1 MGARTRKVNSPP
13 TKMDGV
19 NVPERSKYGTIGYI
33 QKTHADLRADPMYQR
48 ESEKFLTW
56 LGENQGAYEKITGG
70 LVSSDM
76 FETIRDEEGRL
87 GTAIDRANIMRDA
100 PKDIQETYKYLSE
113 EFVASKAGS
122 FGEILKATWDRGV
135 DMVADPINLT
145 FAFVAPG
152 VGNAATKASTAAA
165 QKVISSSAGKAAAN
179 KTVRNVAAA
188 NTGKAAAFE
197 GGAWT
202 GIENYYRQD
211 KNISLGIQDAFS
223 KGDFALSTGAGVVLG
238 GALGY
243 GLARTLGSTPRIDNI
258 DDTSKTLPNLRKE
271 FTNPESPRPD
281 TIEYKKFTPR
291 TGDTPATEVVESTKI
306 NWGPV
311 LGDDGTPR
319 TRADGTPIFATAKF
333 DDNGNFLRIDVDDVA
348 IRESFDS
355 KPWTKK
361 SPVFGVKSLKAND
374 IQSADEWVMFSLF
387 HERNHASTGS
397 LFKSFAPDSTKTDLS
412 KKLGEQFGPTKLRA
426 SYERARAAYEN
437 GANVAALKD
446 LKIWRKTQA
455 LNEAELPPAFAG
467 VQAKTDAT
475 LSNAFN
481 KVQFSVNPITGANFY
496 NRLLNPEVDA
506 GLLNK
511 FTVGLKDNTNETIV
525 SLPEADAAN
534 LILAVRDIIIQ
545 KADDGRAVLGV
556 GDIAPDIQTAIQG
569 FGFNPVQIKKIVDEV
584 TDAYIAPVKL
594 ADDASPEKELIA
606 QGRLTPEAMLN
617 LSNQLANDIGG
628 SSRNTGSMFF
638 DELGALNADG
648 SLNSTQVKD
657 SMASVVA
664 AQTLNYLG
672 SSIGG
677 FAKAINILAPSKRF
691 GPNVISALQRTV
703 NSEAGSSWRRG
714 SVQVSNIYDYNTYS
728 NQKFGT
734 WQTAWRAAYDGIKV
748 TAKGPQREEV
758 DKLISNAVRKN
769 TMIGLRDIKFN
780 TPEAKQAVV
789 DSIEILQKQLRDIGQ
804 EGKAKGVL
812 RNTVDNYLP
821 RLWERD
827 KIIANREKFTTLVMQ
842 KNGVKGIDTREQAEK
857 WIDETLD
864 IKYQFDNVHAGG
876 GNSFFA
882 NRKLDIGDDT
892 IFNEF
897 LVTDL
902 DSLMTSYFSSAAK
915 AIGKKDIFGVRNL
928 EEFNQRWGSAIEKE
942 MKLNGA
948 SGSQILSAR
957 KNAAYLYKNV
967 TGEGM
972 DRYGKYT
979 QNAIEGYMLG
989 NRMALLPLSTLSSL
1003 TEVFINMS
1011 TAGTGTFF
1019 RGLKDATMNGS
1030 RKMYDDSIDV
1040 LTKVHGMSRAE
1051 ATRELRETGRALE
1064 QAAADGIE
1072 RLSGDQLSNTTMRK
1086 WSNAFFKLTLLDQW
1100 TRTVQLASYTTGKRL
1115 ITENIESLAAK
1126 ASLLDTN
1133 QISKR
1138 MQRQMDELADLGI
1151 DYRDGIAWYDA
1162 GAKLDDAFYSKVKS
1176 GGGKYTDGVILNPS
1190 SASGLKPTFMSNPKT
1205 AVFGQLL
1212 GYPAAFTNT
1221 ILKGMAKQTAR
1232 NPETLFTQHIPAAAV
1247 MTGIA
1252 AFTNGVR
1259 TNGESWEDKEG
1270 FEIATDGFIRW
1281 GGNGVLADM
1290 MKRGSESAQYY
1301 QEPMAYFTG
1310 AGVVAGDAYNL
1321 VRQGDLLTW
1330 LGSKTPGRGAINAI
1344 FGPFEATEDFAEDYT
1359 DWLRAMDKR
1368 LADFVVPEKKATG
1381 GIVENV
1387 AQVIEEPD
1395 ERIDRMTGLPYN
1407 IQAGGA
1413 FVDEE
1418 DRQEFVKGGKVLG
1431 SLGRIRGC
1439 A

>member
-1 MGARTRKVNSPP
+1 MAVRNEKVTLPP
-13 TKMDGV
+13 LTVDDV
-19 NVPERSKYGTIGYI
+19 NVPEKTSTGFRPGYI
-33 QKTHADLRADPMYQR
+33 QKTHADLRADPRYQR

-76 FETIRDEEGRL
+76 FETLRDEEGRL

-135 DMVADPINLT
+135 DLVADPINLT

-211 KNISLGIQDAFS
+211 KNISLGIQDTFS
-223 KGDFALSTGAGVVLG
+223 KGDFALSTGAGVALG
-238 GALGY
+238 GSLGY
-243 GLARTLGSTPRIDNI
+243 GLTKAFGSTPRIDNI
-258 DDTSKTLPNLRKE
+258 HDTSKTLPNLRKE

-617 LSNQLANDIGG
+617 LSNQLANDMGG
-628 SSRNTGSMFF
+628 SSRNTGSMLF

-657 SMASVVA
+657 SIASVVA

-677 FAKAINILAPSKRF
+677 FAKAINILAPAKRF
-691 GPNVISALQRTV
+691 APNVISALQRTV

-897 LVTDL
+897 LDTDL
-902 DSLMTSYFSSAAK
+902 DRVMTSYFSSAAK
-915 AIGKKDIFGVRNL
+915 AIAKKDIFGVRNL
-928 EEFNQRWGSAIEKE
+928 EEFNQRWIPAIEKE

-948 SGSQILSAR
+948 SGSQILSA
-957 KNAAYLYKNV
+957 KNNAAYLYKNV

-972 DRYGKYT
+972 DRYGNLA
-979 QNAIEGYMLG
+979 QNTIEGYMLG
-989 NRMALLPLSTLSSL
+989 NRMALLPLSTLSSI

-1019 RGLKDATMNGS
+1019 RGLKDASMNGS
-1030 RKMYDDSIDV
+1030 RKMYDDSVDV

-1064 QAAADGIE
+1064 QAASDGIE
-1072 RLSGDQLSNTTMRK
+1072 RLSGDTLSNTTMRK
-1086 WSNAFFKLTLLDQW
+1086 ISNRFFKLTLLDQW

-1133 QISKR
+1133 QISNR

-1418 DRQEFVKGGKVLG
+1418 ERTTP
-1431 SLGRIRGC
+1431 I
-1439 A
+1439 